1 MGNAQYHR
9 ARTRRL
15 RSLAR
20 SESNTGASARVANAL
35 ARAAPGAATVAV
47 VVGTDSRRRTRHK
60 LTNTL
65 ERVPLTRFP
74 YSHGFCNGAEAPR
87 QLHTIRRGCLCDA
100 IKPPVLW

>member
-9 ARTRRL
+9 ARARRF

-35 ARAAPGAATVAV
+35 ARAPPRAATVAV
-47 VVGTDSRRRTRHK
+47 VIGTDFRRHIRRK
-60 LTNTL
+60 LAYT
-65 ERVPLTRFP
+65 EQRAPLKALP

-100 IKPPVLW
+100 IEPPVLW